1 MRRDRVSLEE
11 ERAESSAELSA
22 ARDELAQDGRRLP
35 ERTTSVE
42 ASLRR
47 RESAV
52 RIEEPRRLVN
62 KDARVGCVREDPL
75 PCVSTRRI
83 DFTG

>member
-47 RESAV
+47 RESAL

-62 KDARVGCVREDPL
+62 KDARVGCVKEDLL

-83 DFTG
+83 DLIG